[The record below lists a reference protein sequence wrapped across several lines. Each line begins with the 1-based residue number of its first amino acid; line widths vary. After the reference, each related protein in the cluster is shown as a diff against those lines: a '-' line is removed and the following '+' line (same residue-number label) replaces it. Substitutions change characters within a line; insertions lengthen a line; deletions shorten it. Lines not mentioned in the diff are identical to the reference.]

1 MPRYLTEFVGTFFLV
16 LIIGLTVVP
25 GSPMAPLA
33 IGLGLAALVFMGGP
47 ISGAHYN
54 PAVTVAL
61 RVQGA
66 LPTRDLVPYLVAQ
79 VVGGTL
85 AALAVMHIL
94 GTGFMP
100 APSADAGLVSVLL
113 VEFFFTFMLVL
124 VILNVAVSG
133 AVQGNSYFGLA
144 IGLTITAGAF
154 AGGPISGGAFNP
166 AVGLGPALAGLAAG
180 AGFPAH
186 LWIYLVAPIAGGL
199 AAVPVYTIQQK
210 AHGEPALPK

>member
-25 GSPMAPLA
+25 GSPLAPLA

-54 PAVTVAL
+54 PAVSVAL
-61 RVQGA
+61 RLQGA
-66 LPTRDLVPYLVAQ
+66 LPSKDFIPYLVAQ
-79 VVGGTL
+79 VTGGLL
-85 AALAVMHIL
+85 AALAVFHIL
-94 GTGFMP
+94 GASFMP
-100 APSADAGLVSVLL
+100 APSADAGMVSILL

-124 VILNVAVSG
+124 VILNVAVSD
-133 AVQGNSYFGLA
+133 AVQGNSYYGLA
-144 IGLTITAGAF
+144 IGLTIAAGAA

-166 AVGLGPALAGLAAG
+166 AVGLGPALAGVLTG

-186 LWIYLVAPIAGGL
+186 VWMYLVAPVAGGL
-199 AAVPVYTIQQK
+199 AAVPVYSIMQSGQGAPPTTD
-210 AHGEPALPK
+210 